1 MNFSTNYVT
10 IGHERIEV
18 KPLTLENALSLIL
31 LLSPHISLIE
41 TKWPEIKQALNSTNG
56 KRPQLLRAIFLSLRD
71 EMTMFPG
78 DVTRAF
84 ALLLDRDLQWT
95 ATHASAEDFVNAL
108 PVLDNANNFIALW
121 KTAKSLGLSVKYG

>member
-1 MNFSTNYVT
+1 MNFLTNYVT

-41 TKWPEIKQALNSTNG
+41 TKWPEFKQALDSTNG
-56 KRPQLLRAIFLSLRD
+56 KRPQLLRAVFLSLRD
-71 EMTMFPG
+71 EMIMFPG

-84 ALLLDRDLQWT
+84 ALLLNRDLEWT

-108 PVLDNANNFIALW
+108 PVLDNVNNFVALW